1 MKKNYAIG
9 KLLSVYLSHIFLDF
23 DQSEQTSSKDAFGS
37 YRTSTYKLNYLEVPT
52 GLKIVLNTDL
62 NIGKIDDVLHGIYKV
77 AVNICI
83 I

>member
-37 YRTSTYKLNYLEVPT
+37 LINLNKLPVKMHL
-52 GLKIVLNTDL
+52 
-62 NIGKIDDVLHGIYKV
+62 V
-77 AVNICI
+77 AIEQVHTN
-83 I
+83 